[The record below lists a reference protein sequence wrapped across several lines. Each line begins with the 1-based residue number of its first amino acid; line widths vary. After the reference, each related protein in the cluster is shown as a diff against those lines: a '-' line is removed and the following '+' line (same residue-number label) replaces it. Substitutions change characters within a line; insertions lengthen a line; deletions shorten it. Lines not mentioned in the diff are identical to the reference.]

1 MSEKDLHSNIDERN
15 ALDAAEVTGNGTVVG
30 NIIDTLGYEGLEFIT
45 QLGTVTTGDFT
56 LLIEESD
63 ASNLAGSNVVA
74 AEHRLGSLTV
84 MDTSD
89 QVARIGYIGKK
100 RYVRLSVVGA
110 DTSITDS
117 LSAIAILSH
126 PKRAPV
132 AQ

>member
-30 NIIDTLGYEGLEFIT
+30 NIIDTLGYESLEFIT